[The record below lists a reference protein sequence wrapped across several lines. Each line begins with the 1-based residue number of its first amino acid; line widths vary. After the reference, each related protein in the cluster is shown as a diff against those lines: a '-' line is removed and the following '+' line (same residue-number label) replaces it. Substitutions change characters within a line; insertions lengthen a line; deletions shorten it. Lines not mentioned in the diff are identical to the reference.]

1 MRAIETGRY
10 LLRATNTGVTAIVE
24 PNGTVRE
31 RAQSFEYSLLLGT
44 FEPMIGNTPYIK
56 FGNYLIVVVL
66 ILNLFLG
73 YFWDRNRIK
82 I

>member
-1 MRAIETGRY
+1 MRAIESGRY

-24 PNGTVRE
+24 PDGTVE
-31 RAQSFEYSLLLGT
+31 RAESFKYSILSGT
-44 FEPMIGNTPYIK
+44 FKPMIGNTPYIK

-73 YFWDRNRIK
+73 YLWDKKQIK